1 MGSLSAACVAALLS
15 LPSGSL
21 LPDRIEPYLAMMG
34 IGFFIGAV
42 GHLARSR
49 WLVVVGI
56 LLIFLATLLFP
67 IAINLFSEP
76 PQQAGPTP
84 RPY

>member
-1 MGSLSAACVAALLS
+1 MGSVCAACVVALLS
-15 LPSGSL
+15 PPSGSL

-34 IGFFIGAV
+34 IGFFLGAF

-49 WLVVVGI
+49 WIVVIGI

-76 PQQAGPTP
+76 PETRGPTP
-84 RPY
+84 TPY